1 MTETPGIVSLRRMA
15 AEDKARV
22 LAWRNLPDVAAYMF
36 TDHRITV
43 AEHDDWFASA
53 LDDETRRYWII
64 ELDSLP
70 VGLADLT
77 DISAVQKRAS
87 VGLYLADPRVRGR
100 GVGIAADR
108 LIIRYAFEELGLDKL
123 SADVLTTNEA
133 GMKVHL
139 HHGFRVDGILR
150 DHVIK
155 AGRRVD
161 VATLS
166 LLREEWSDPE
176 SPPRG

>member
-1 MTETPGIVSLRRMA
+1 MSATAEPVRLRRMSVA
-15 AEDKARV
+15 DKARV
-22 LAWRNLPDVAAYMF
+22 LAWRNLPEVSAYMF
-36 TDHRITV
+36 TDHRITL
-43 AEHDDWFASA
+43 AEHDDWFSAA
-53 LDDETRRYWII
+53 LDDGARRYWII
-64 ELDSLP
+64 ELDDMP

-77 DISAVQKRAS
+77 EISAAQKRAT

-100 GVGIAADR
+100 GVGVAADR
-108 LIIRYAFEELGLDKL
+108 LIIRYAFEDLGLEKL
-123 SADVLTTNEA
+123 SAEVLVTNEP

-155 AGRRVD
+155 GGRRVD

-166 LLREEWSDPE
+166 LLRDEWSDTE
-176 SPPRG
+176 SPPER